1 MKIGLIAALVLSAS
15 AGNAAEISAT
25 DQSWSVDPKFEKN
38 DKVRLALSGA
48 ACVPDTNQCLIVN
61 DEKKYAEFFTI
72 GPHLLRPGRVIK
84 LLPDTVDGVEMD
96 EIDAE
101 GVVFLNGSFYITGS
115 HGLSRK
121 TGELKPSIFRVFRF
135 AVDTNT
141 GLPAFEFN
149 DDDVA
154 PTIDSTPKLRGIIK
168 DQAELAPFAEVKLD
182 KNGANIEGITAQGSD
197 LLFGFRAPLVGAGK
211 DHAVVLRVDA
221 NGLFGKGKPAAKLH
235 TLKLEP
241 GLGIRDMAVAK
252 SGVLL
257 LAGPSGEAK
266 GEPSLW
272 LWDGTS
278 ATPTKLGTLPSIEP
292 SEKAET
298 VLVIKDDATSLHLL
312 VLFDSILDGGP
323 REFIVRL

>member
-1 MKIGLIAALVLSAS
+1 MKIGLIAALVLFAS

-25 DQSWSVDPKFEKN
+25 DQSWSVDPKFEKT

-121 TGELKPSIFRVFRF
+121 TGELKPSIFHVFRF
-135 AVDTNT
+135 AVDANA

-182 KNGANIEGITAQGSD
+182 KNGANIEGIAAQGSD

-221 NGLFGKGKPAAKLH
+221 NRLFGKGKPAAKLH

-278 ATPTKLGTLPSIEP
+278 ATPTKLGTLPGIAP

-323 REFIVRL
+323 REYIVRL